1 MKLSQGSRYLIDV
14 VLIVVFTMLGRQT
27 HEHGLTLLGIA
38 QTAAP
43 FLLAYLII
51 RVVGHFAWPSRVG
64 SIWPDAVVVWITTAG
79 LGLILRVLF
88 GATAAPAFQIVT
100 FMTLGLFLVGHAAI
114 RALIRAKS
122 RRSAISS
129 N

>member
-1 MKLSQGSRYLIDV
+1 MKLSISRYVIDV
-14 VLIVVFTMLGRQT
+14 VLIIIFTMLGRQT
-27 HEHGLTLLGIA
+27 HEHGITPLGIA

-43 FLLAYLII
+43 FLLAY
-51 RVVGHFAWPSRVG
+51 VVVCALALFAWPHRVG
-64 SIWPDAVVVWITTAG
+64 SIWPDAVVVWIVTAG
-79 LGLILRVLF
+79 LGLLFRVMF

-100 FMTLGLFLVGHAAI
+100 FVTLGIFLVGHAAI

-129 N
+129 K